1 MRKQKENFRETRRE
15 LLENLGEVIETALTK
30 FALTRTKNSTRQGWA
45 RVVISAVGESGKIL
59 RDFEIADLVDRVE
72 SLEAQRK

>member
-1 MRKQKENFRETRRE
+1 MRKQKENYGETRRE
-15 LLENLGEVIETALTK
+15 LLENLGEVIETALNK

-59 RDFEIADLVDRVE
+59 RDFEIADLVARVE
-72 SLEAQRK
+72 ALEAQRK

>member
-1 MRKQKENFRETRRE
+1 MRKQKENYGETRRE
-15 LLENLGEVIETALTK
+15 LLENLGEVIETALNK

-59 RDFEIADLVDRVE
+59 RDYEIADLVDRVE
-72 SLEAQRK
+72 SLEAKLK

>member
-1 MRKQKENFRETRRE
+1 MSKNKGIFRETRRE
-15 LLENLGEVIETALTK
+15 LLENLGEVIETALNK

-59 RDFEIADLVDRVE
+59 RDYEIADLVDRVE
-72 SLEAQRK
+72 SLEAILK